1 MKKRTLML
9 CMVAACL
16 AFLFMLSACAENAA
30 GNTETK
36 AEGESGGVAE
46 QEEGKTSGRLYFG
59 KDKNGAL
66 LMDDNGVLM
75 WIYPTEAGMLDSYDT
90 GDRVTV
96 THGPVMLSYP
106 GQTNMS
112 GITLISDG
120 DGSVFTEEELEEIA
134 TVIDGFR

>member
-1 MKKRTLML
+1 MKKRTFIF

-16 AFLFMLSACAENAA
+16 AFLLMLSACAENAA
-30 GNTETK
+30 DGANTST
-36 AEGESGGVAE
+36 GESYEAV
-46 QEEGKTSGRLYFG
+46 EEGKTSGRLYFG

-66 LMDDNGVLM
+66 LMDDHGVLM
-75 WIYPTEAGMLDSYDT
+75 WVYPIESGMLDSYDT

-96 THGPVMLSYP
+96 THGPIMLSYP

-112 GITLISDG
+112 GITLISNG
-120 DGSVFTEEELEEIA
+120 DKSVFTEEELEEIM

>member
-1 MKKRTLML
+1 MKKRTSML

-16 AFLFMLSACAENAA
+16 AFLFMFSACTEDAA
-30 GNTETK
+30 DNTDASVE
-36 AEGESGGVAE
+36 EESYGFA

-59 KDKNGAL
+59 KNKNQAL
-66 LMDDNGVLM
+66 LLDDNGVPM
-75 WIYPTEAGMLDSYDT
+75 WVYPIESGMLDSYDT

-96 THGPVMLSYP
+96 VHGAVMLSYP

-120 DGSVFTEEELEEIA
+120 DKSAFTEEELEEIMKL
-134 TVIDGFR
+134 VDGFR